1 MILCN
6 PLSKNPV
13 LPTNSEF
20 NIETNLSLQVVFQL
34 NSDYCT
40 KVVTYR
46 GLALYHTKYEA
57 WLCYYIDAISSNS
70 QAGQWNVGT
79 HCYGQLDKKGNFMS
93 FQPVCSCLSVYRHNI
108 TPHFNNLCLSQ
119 MSLPTF
125 KLPFYKSMCQFYVMW
140 YSTCIW
146 NNKIYCNIVNC
157 FCRT

>member
-13 LPTNSEF
+13 WIQYWDKFVFTSCFSAKLRLLHQGG
-20 NIETNLSLQVVFQL
+20 NLQWA
-34 NSDYCT
+34 CT
-40 KVVTYR
+40 
-46 GLALYHTKYEA
+46 YHTKYEA
-57 WLCYYIDAISSNS
+57 WLCYYIDSISLNS

-93 FQPVCSCLSVYRHNI
+93 FQPVRSCLSVYRHNI